1 MWRYI
6 SLIVFPLAMVT
17 MMLSFMLGTMGSPTP
32 KDMPVTVVG
41 SSTEQA
47 KETIADLEK
56 SMGDDMFDFTATTDK
71 EEARA
76 QVKDR
81 DEVAALVLPTKKN
94 PDFGLIANEAANNS
108 AYQAVNRIFDQVASA
123 QDMDLKVDNVKALPD
138 RDKNGVTVMYV
149 AMGWIMS
156 GFMVVIVGANANPW
170 SRPLKR
176 MVPLTALYAPFMSLV
191 VALIA
196 GPITGAVD
204 GHFAQLWGAGI
215 IAVFCIAMFAM
226 VFERLIGMLAIIPVI
241 GTLMFAGMP
250 ASNGA
255 ISEYMIPSFFATLH
269 DFLPMAA
276 AVETIRSI
284 IYFDSDVVTEHMQ
297 VLGLWGLISLA
308 LVFLIDSIKPLRTE
322 HDFGNLHLEHERE
335 RKKQARQQ
343 ARSLEGSR
351 PARTGQSGQTVQST
365 IVEDEPIDFTAPTP
379 STDSSEYTAAPT
391 AGDGL
396 KHQSAEAAGENPDP
410 VPRTATDSESVDHRE
425 WIPSTV

>member
-1 MWRYI
+1 
-6 SLIVFPLAMVT
+6 
-17 MMLSFMLGTMGSPTP
+17 
-32 KDMPVTVVG
+32 
-41 SSTEQA
+41 
-47 KETIADLEK
+47 
-56 SMGDDMFDFTATTDK
+56 
-71 EEARA
+71 
-76 QVKDR
+76 
-81 DEVAALVLPTKKN
+81 
-94 PDFGLIANEAANNS
+94 
-108 AYQAVNRIFDQVASA
+108 
-123 QDMDLKVDNVKALPD
+123 MDLKVDNVKALPD

-269 DFLPMAA
+269 DFLQSQ
-276 AVETIRSI
+276 TLWRLSGRS
-284 IYFDSDVVTEHMQ
+284 
-297 VLGLWGLISLA
+297 
-308 LVFLIDSIKPLRTE
+308 
-322 HDFGNLHLEHERE
+322 
-335 RKKQARQQ
+335 
-343 ARSLEGSR
+343 
-351 PARTGQSGQTVQST
+351 ST
-365 IVEDEPIDFTAPTP
+365 
-379 STDSSEYTAAPT
+379 
-391 AGDGL
+391 
-396 KHQSAEAAGENPDP
+396 
-410 VPRTATDSESVDHRE
+410 
-425 WIPSTV
+425 STVMSSPSICRSSDSGA